1 MRQFR
6 VVVNGREYC
15 VEVDEMNKLDSVMSD
30 MEEKYESKTL
40 QDEANESQHIEP
52 LSIAIAGESK
62 TITAPL
68 AGSILSVRVKEGEYV
83 KAGDVVLTLEALK
96 LENEIIT
103 PYSGVVRSV
112 TVTVGQNVEAGKVLV
127 AIDETELT

>member
-1 MRQFR
+1 M
-6 VVVNGREYC
+6 
-15 VEVDEMNKLDSVMSD
+15 
-30 MEEKYESKTL
+30 
-40 QDEANESQHIEP
+40 
-52 LSIAIAGESK
+52 
-62 TITAPL
+62 
-68 AGSILSVRVKEGEYV
+68 RVKAGDYV

-112 TVTVGQNVEAGKVLV
+112 TVTVVQNVETGKVLV